1 MDFEKMLITES
12 DIKKSAESFA
22 KEPAVILEGQN
33 ALVMTNELIKVNEEV
48 QKPQVDF
55 EKQGEIQM
63 IDFKNISKC

>member
-1 MDFEKMLITES
+1 MDFEKMLIIES

-33 ALVMTNELIKVNEEV
+33 ALIMTNELIKVNEEV

-55 EKQGEIQM
+55 EK
-63 IDFKNISKC
+63 

>member
-22 KEPAVILEGQN
+22 KEPAVILEGQS
-33 ALVMTNELIKVNEEV
+33 ALMMTNELIKVNEEA

-55 EKQGEIQM
+55 EK
-63 IDFKNISKC
+63 